1 MKFNELYQLGFPHLN
16 WNESTNKSLFKY
28 FPLDRTRSHKFFLLS
43 MVLPH
48 FINTFQLI
56 GDQFHLLYWSHSYD
70 RNYLIDLI
78 DKLGRVFLN
87 FRAMKLWRAHPHEVL
102 YHGSRRTHIWVNRD
116 NHFFMGLVR
125 HNSIEHFKSQSKLAF
140 VTCLSKRS
148 IRY

>member
-1 MKFNELYQLGFPHLN
+1 MNFTNLDSRISIGMNLPIKAYLN
-16 WNESTNKSLFKY
+16 ISHSTGRAPTNFFS
-28 FPLDRTRSHKFFLLS
+28 FPL
-43 MVLPH
+43 VLPH

-102 YHGSRRTHIWVNRD
+102 YYGSRRTHIWVNRD